1 MKKILFIIALF
12 MVYPMIA
19 FGENFKIKEYGITM
33 SFDKNWDV
41 FTRESGKN
49 DYFLAKYDL
58 DYDLLQKNLKD
69 NSIYL
74 YALHETDDNVKIEFM
89 TITNGKK
96 VDGNRPMT
104 EEEFKETASILA
116 KKFGADGYEIYESNY
131 KYIKYDYFAENVDL
145 YYTNYLLYIDSIGY
159 FFTARKETPFTD
171 DEITQIKNVID
182 SIAISGDGIQYVE
195 GVSNPDETQ
204 TQESSQQKFIIDF
217 IVKFFLGYIFFSLLW
232 KYVHKKP
239 ELMKKLHIKK

>member
-1 MKKILFIIALF
+1 MRKVLFIIALF
-12 MVYPMIA
+12 VVCPIIA
-19 FGENFKIKEYGITM
+19 FCEDFEIKEYGITM

-41 FTRESGKN
+41 FTRESDRN
-49 DYFLAKYDL
+49 DYFLVKYDL
-58 DYDLLQKNLKD
+58 DYDLLQENLKD
-69 NSIYL
+69 NLIYL
-74 YALHETDDNVKIEFM
+74 YAINETTDDLGIELFV
-89 TITNGKK
+89 ITNGKK
-96 VDGNRPMT
+96 ADDTRPMNL
-104 EEEFKETASILA
+104 EEFKENASLIA
-116 KKFGADGYEIYESNY
+116 EERGVENYEIYESNY
-131 KYIKYDYFAENVDL
+131 KYITYN
-145 YYTNYLLYIDSIGY
+145 YIDENENTY
-159 FFTARKETPFTD
+159 FIEYALFLDYRFYLFTFRKAAPFTD

-217 IVKFFLGYIFFSLLW
+217 IVKFVLGYIFFSLLW